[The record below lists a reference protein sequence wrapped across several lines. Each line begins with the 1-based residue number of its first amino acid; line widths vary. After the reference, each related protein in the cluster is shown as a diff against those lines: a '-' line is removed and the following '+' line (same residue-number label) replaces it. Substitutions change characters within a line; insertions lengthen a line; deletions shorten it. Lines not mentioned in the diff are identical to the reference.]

1 MAKQAA
7 RYFVGA
13 HLSDMGI
20 CWSPRKRLLKE
31 TGGGFISHWHA
42 DNKLEPGVKHTGG
55 KSRVRWE
62 DLEITLKAFGSIF
75 GVFQDFF
82 WIMSLFLCSSNL
94 DKRWNHHKRWS
105 SSQSVQAFTLL
116 WGESIQTQFRAGA
129 MEDKV
134 ENTWECQFYK
144 TNTPGNDFH
153 TVTSANT

>member
-1 MAKQAA
+1 MSCELAFLSSPTCCCCCCCCHPICSLLPHWGFMAKQAA

-62 DLEITLKAFGSIF
+62 DLEITLKAFRSIF

-94 DKRWNHHKRWS
+94 DKMKPSQKMILVPICS
-105 SSQSVQAFTLL
+105 SVHPPLQ
-116 WGESIQTQFRAGA
+116 
-129 MEDKV
+129 
-134 ENTWECQFYK
+134 
-144 TNTPGNDFH
+144 
-153 TVTSANT
+153 